1 MVLKWMQNAREH
13 SVRRSE
19 VYASGRIRYVRS
31 SVLVIL
37 RVLNAIRVGETRR
50 REDGSE

>member
-1 MVLKWMQNAREH
+1 MLESTALGTLRFMLEESK
-13 SVRRSE
+13 
-19 VYASGRIRYVRS
+19 IRYVRS

-37 RVLNAIRVGETRR
+37 RVLNAIRIGETRR